1 MHTPHTPGS
10 GAPDCAPHR
19 CIERLECCALL
30 LAVQVTARGMDAG
43 GRWLDLVAP
52 PADDGI
58 HSGIALPGGHMLFLT
73 GEAPKRAWGA
83 GAWVKLTRA

>member
-1 MHTPHTPGS
+1 
-10 GAPDCAPHR
+10 
-19 CIERLECCALL
+19 
-30 LAVQVTARGMDAG
+30 MDAG